1 MIVPGELNR
10 IIKSTARRIMQIT
23 EIIMDEVFHLGIDS
37 LSSSL
42 INEIIFSEVKRVT
55 VHVLDIRDFNHLQ
68 FEMHVLNQPHSPSVR
83 LT

>member
-1 MIVPGELNR
+1 
-10 IIKSTARRIMQIT
+10 
-23 EIIMDEVFHLGIDS
+23 MDEAFHFGTDS
-37 LSSSL
+37 LSSSV
-42 INEIIFSEVKRVT
+42 INEIIFLEVKRVT